1 MKQIRVYDAASKE
14 VYWEDITEEE
24 YRKTIDRD
32 AKDIMETS
40 GHSWEES
47 LCLAELAISDMKYY

>member
-1 MKQIRVYDAASKE
+1 MKQIRVYDAASRE
-14 VYWEDITEEE
+14 AYWEDITEEE
-24 YRKTIDRD
+24 YRKMIERD

-47 LCLAELAISDMKYY
+47 LYLAELAISDMKYY